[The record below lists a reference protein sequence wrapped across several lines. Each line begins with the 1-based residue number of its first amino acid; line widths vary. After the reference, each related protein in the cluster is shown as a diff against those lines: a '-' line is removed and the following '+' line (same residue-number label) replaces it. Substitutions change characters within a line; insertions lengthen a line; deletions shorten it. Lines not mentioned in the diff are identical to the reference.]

1 MIRDYSKARLLW
13 TKHAAAE
20 AIEDDFDAREIEENM
35 KQVVEIPEFNEEK
48 KRGIIRLDDRYCTLI
63 YKKKKH
69 GLIINT
75 CWESNPTDIKEY
87 KCVLKEKRRNVK

>member
-1 MIRDYSKARLLW
+1 MVRILW

-20 AIEDDFDAREIEENM
+20 AIEDDFDTQLIESNM
-35 KQVVEIPEFNEEK
+35 GKVVELPEFNGEK
-48 KRGIIRLDDRYCTLI
+48 KRGILRVNTRYCTLI

-69 GLIINT
+69 GLIIIT

-87 KCVLKEKRRNVK
+87 KRVLKEKRRNVK